1 MPPKSSS
8 ASSGTRKKHARKAA
22 GPDAAPPPKQE
33 KKDKKK
39 HRSDPPRQKAYIP
52 PVKPTAAPDPI
63 EAYGLAGRVAP
74 ELVVVL
80 RSLGKKALVTKVR
93 ALEELGVNNQDEDTL
108 LAIAPVWLHHLPAH
122 LVHPARRVRLLTAQ
136 IHAALLARPLLH
148 PLLIEDAP
156 SLARCAWVLAA
167 HDVDRGVAGVA
178 AAARVPSDAPE
189 LLAFLESA
197 LLTPDVLYAQL
208 NPQPVHLPERAVK
221 ARPTGVAPQ
230 PQRSERGKSE
240 EGDESAGDRRAR
252 IRIAALGALKWVLE
266 TSPTTPLPPFLASP
280 VLWSALR
287 QHAYSSFHD
296 ADDEDAFAPPPA
308 QLAVLPSW
316 SVDPVDGKDTDANA
330 EEEDVYTA
338 YLRASL
344 DSASASALPL
354 YSPDKTTSTTEGDA
368 EADEQEER
376 DTLPLGRGQPALR
389 RAAWAL
395 VPVLLA
401 TTTSNSTASSS
412 STPASSS
419 SAPASTVT
427 TTQQPGSNNGNAL
440 PPALLLTLAR
450 ALLPA
455 AWAEPDVQTRGALWG
470 AVCVFLRANPS
481 AWLLAPPAPPH
492 GAYAAFR
499 AFLARGCAP
508 LGNTSTSGGASGGN
522 AGGGS
527 PEGVYGAV
535 VVLVA
540 GLPWE
545 ILTPLHTL
553 FDAFWGALGG
563 VPYTSTSTA
572 PPATTEISA
581 QTQVGSPPAPAL
593 TTALPAA
600 RARAC
605 AAFVGAVLECAVF
618 VVRRGRARGNGS
630 SSSLSSSLSTTG
642 STASTAASSTGS
654 ALGSESQG
662 SGEEGESKGTGEAE
676 AGAEGGV
683 QGEAGAQ
690 LFAQE
695 VARVWGALG
704 GDVPYSEDGTK
715 DAKDAKKEVKPLLHV
730 DARRAAGLVRGAL
743 GAAGGVGGD
752 LLAAG
757 LTTLSACLSAGGPPA
772 LVCAVLEALVGVED
786 DAATTAAAA
795 AADTTE
801 LAQETEST
809 AKLPPAL
816 VSARIRAAGLA
827 RRTEVLRGA
836 VEREDAALLVR
847 ALTAFGGGEGVWGG
861 EVGEALDALLATR
874 AYALLLTAPA
884 LLLSYLAHRTP
895 QRQALFRAL
904 LQEVA
909 RRPEAAVD
917 ALRVLVG
924 GDARAAVAGLT
935 AVDPSSPTA
944 SGPLDALFAAAPV
957 PPTLLAEVLQRA
969 ELFLSPAAGHA
980 ALARV
985 VASFAARVESAL
997 AAAAASAVPLAAFGD
1012 DLRLLASVLAGR
1024 ADALRGEDARAL
1036 MPAVWVFGYLV
1047 PYAVSAEEREGGE
1060 GEEVV
1065 GVARNIWL
1073 QWRDDAQSER
1083 EEVVREVKRR
1093 LGVLVCSTDVCVSP
1107 ENILDALAEGT
1118 LGPVDVIAEVFPAR
1132 AQLDAMLDGL
1142 PADPA
1147 AASLAVLHP
1156 HLPPASAIRKLK
1168 PASAHDNLGYSAYA
1182 RIVTGLLQAL
1192 SADRR
1197 AAKTHVW
1204 ALRHVM
1210 ALAIVAEDLR
1220 AVPAATSAMFD
1231 AGHPALDLGELEAL
1245 GARAQQLTTYLLTAA
1260 VEDGWRA
1267 RVLAAVTN
1275 DKPLVGGG
1283 AVPGL
1288 LVELVGC
1295 ARRTDGSRECRV
1307 LERVLAHALQDA
1319 DRAEADLWMAF
1330 ARKIEKSAP
1339 ETCIAIVS
1347 AISASTLEPPRL
1359 ERYRNELAA
1368 DLLGVAPSKANTQG
1382 LLTLRKLAASAPGVE
1397 SDVVFLPQQRS
1408 VNIFKACQQWI
1419 ASDED
1424 IEEEVESAMTLV
1436 FFHLAP
1442 LLQNVP
1448 GTHWDLI
1455 FDVLESNL
1463 ENAALTD
1470 DDTLVSLARTLRLII
1485 LIQDLAL
1492 TNKTLRASWEE
1503 RQMQILTMVR
1513 DLAAGQLD
1521 DVPAST
1527 PRSTCRE
1534 LVLSIVQD
1542 LPASLITEDTL
1553 PKMCHLLGDPS
1564 ADVQKMAYQLLT
1576 VAARK
1581 RTEHFVIEAGV
1592 DVDAVVKADLPL
1604 ELLDILQTSLNLDQ
1618 GDLLDLDESVVFGYL
1633 LGWMVVFDLFVDAS
1647 LKVRLSYIDQ
1657 LRTLDI
1663 IGTSFLPNLLSLLGV
1678 DQGIAKAFKL
1688 DVWTVDEYLVPLYES
1703 GSSWSLRVLA
1713 AHLYYRALLTVPSLI
1728 YNWVLDCKDRQ
1739 LSSSIATY
1747 TSLHFS
1753 PVIIRAELAHVK
1765 SPEATAELVDDN
1777 LTIKVA
1783 TAVNEVVAS
1792 YLVDEHQ
1799 LEIKLKIPSD
1809 WPLHKIEVKDVQ
1821 RVGVEET
1828 RWRAW
1833 ILAVQQTL
1841 WSQNGRIVD
1850 GIGLFKKNV
1859 TLHFE
1864 GQVECAICYSI
1875 ISVMDGSLPRKPCK
1889 TCKNRFHSGCLY
1901 KWFSTSHSS
1910 SCPLCRSDII

>member
-1 MPPKSSS
+1 MPPKSS

-22 GPDAAPPPKQE
+22 GPQEVPVKGE
-33 KKDKKK
+33 KKDGKKK
-39 HRSDPPRQKAYIP
+39 HRSDPPRQKVYIA
-52 PVKPTAAPDPI
+52 PVKPTAGKDPI
-63 EAYGLAGRVAP
+63 EAHGLAGRVAP

-93 ALEELGVNNQDEDTL
+93 ALEELMAGWVTVGTKERDVERDVEEDDEAGYTL
-108 LAIAPVWLHHLPAH
+108 LAIIPVWLHHLPAH
-122 LVHPARRVRLLTAQ
+122 LVHPARRVRLLTVQ
-136 IHAALLARPLLH
+136 IHAALLARSLLH
-148 PLLIEDAP
+148 PALIDDAP
-156 SLARCAWVLAA
+156 DLARCAWALAA
-167 HDVDRGVAGVA
+167 HDVDRAVAAVAGG
-178 AAARVPSDAPE
+178 ARVPSADSAEEQE
-189 LLAFLESA
+189 LLSFLEST
-197 LLTPDVLYAQL
+197 LLAPDALYAQL
-208 NPQPVHLPERAVK
+208 NPPPPVLPVPTRPGVK
-221 ARPTGVAPQ
+221 SRPTGVAPV
-230 PQRSERGKSE
+230 PQTPSQRGKGE

-252 IRIAALGALKWVLE
+252 LRIAGLGAVKWVLE
-266 TSPTTPLPPFLASP
+266 NTQTSLPPFLASP
-280 VLWSALR
+280 ILWSAL
-287 QHAYSSFHD
+287 QHSLDGTDPFPMEEQLTALPSSSSSAEKDGED
-296 ADDEDAFAPPPA
+296 ADADA
-308 QLAVLPSW
+308 
-316 SVDPVDGKDTDANA
+316 DG
-330 EEEDVYTA
+330 EEEGDAYTA

-344 DSASASALPL
+344 ASPPPL
-354 YSPDKTTSTTEGDA
+354 HSTTTTTDGE
-368 EADEQEER
+368 DEEEH
-376 DTLPLGRGQPALR
+376 DTLPLGRAQPALR

-395 VPVLLA
+395 VPVLA
-401 TTTSNSTASSS
+401 ARAPIAATSTPTPDPQSATSSTTT
-412 STPASSS
+412 
-419 SAPASTVT
+419 T
-427 TTQQPGSNNGNAL
+427 TTTTTAL
-440 PPALLLTLAR
+440 PPAILLALAR
-450 ALLPA
+450 AALPA
-455 AWAEPDVQTRGALWG
+455 AWAEPDAQVRGALWG
-470 AVCVFLRANPS
+470 ALCVFLRANPA
-481 AWLLAPPAPPH
+481 AWRLAPPNPPR
-492 GAYAAFR
+492 GAYAEFC

-508 LGNTSTSGGASGGN
+508 SSNKATSGGGGN
-522 AGGGS
+522 S
-527 PEGVYGAV
+527 NPEGVYGAV

-540 GLPWE
+540 GVPWE

-563 VPYTSTSTA
+563 
-572 PPATTEISA
+572 PPAVSSSRPGQLA
-581 QTQVGSPPAPAL
+581 VDVGEEEREDEDGEEEEPVRTAAPAL

-600 RARAC
+600 RARAG

-618 VVRRGRARGNGS
+618 VVRRGRS
-630 SSSLSSSLSTTG
+630 
-642 STASTAASSTGS
+642 ASANITQA
-654 ALGSESQG
+654 QG
-662 SGEEGESKGTGEAE
+662 EDTVEGEV
-676 AGAEGGV
+676 GAR
-683 QGEAGAQ
+683 

-695 VARVWGALG
+695 LARVWVALG
-704 GDVPYSEDGTK
+704 GSGSDGVLADPQEENKEEKDV
-715 DAKDAKKEVKPLLHV
+715 ARKPLLHV
-730 DARRAAGLVRGAL
+730 DTRRAAGLVRGAL
-743 GAAGGVGGD
+743 GAAGGVGAD
-752 LLAAG
+752 LLTAG
-757 LTTLSACLSAGGPPA
+757 LTTLGACLRAGGPPA
-772 LVCAVLEALVGVED
+772 LVCAVLAALIGDESPIS
-786 DAATTAAAA
+786 
-795 AADTTE
+795 DTQDYDE
-801 LAQETEST
+801 VQSEPT

-816 VSARIRAAGLA
+816 VAARIRAAGITL
-827 RRTEVLRGA
+827 RTDVLRGA
-836 VEREDAALLVR
+836 VQREDAALLVR
-847 ALTAFGGGEGVWGG
+847 ALGAFGGAEGVWGE
-861 EVGEALDALLATR
+861 EVGEALDALLSRR

-884 LLLSYLAHRTP
+884 LLLAYLAQRTGK
-895 QRQALFRAL
+895 RQALFRGL
-904 LQEVA
+904 LEEVA
-909 RRPEAAVD
+909 RHPEAAGD

-924 GDARAAVAGLT
+924 GEASAAVGGLS
-935 AVDPSSPTA
+935 AVA
-944 SGPLDALFAAAPV
+944 EGEGGGPLDALFTGSAPAPV
-957 PPTLLAEVLQRA
+957 PAPLLAEVLQRG
-969 ELFLSPAAGHA
+969 ELLLSPAAGHA

-985 VASFAARVESAL
+985 VTSFTARVGSAL
-997 AAAAASAVPLAAFGD
+997 AAADAAGPPLAAFED
-1012 DLRLLASVLAGR
+1012 DLKLLASVLAGR
-1024 ADALRGEDARAL
+1024 SDALRRDDARAL
-1036 MPAVWVFGYLV
+1036 MPAVWVFGYLL
-1047 PYAVSAEEREGGE
+1047 PRAVNPEERDGE
-1060 GEEVV
+1060 QGEEVV
-1065 GVARNIWL
+1065 GTARNIWL
-1073 QWRDDAQSER
+1073 QWQEEGDVGER
-1083 EEVVREVKRR
+1083 EEVVREVKMR
-1093 LGVLVCSTDVCVSP
+1093 LRVLVCSTDVCVSP
-1107 ENILDALAEGT
+1107 EDILDALAEGT
-1118 LGPVDVIAEVFPAR
+1118 LGPVDAIADIFPGKAE
-1132 AQLDAMLDGL
+1132 LDAMLDAL
-1142 PADPA
+1142 PDDPP
-1147 AASLAVLHP
+1147 AASLAVLHS
-1156 HLPPASAIRKLK
+1156 HLPPASAIRGLK
-1168 PASAHDNLGYSAYA
+1168 HAPAHDARGYSAYT
-1182 RIVTGLLQAL
+1182 RIVAALLQAL

-1210 ALAIVAEDLR
+1210 SLAIAVEDQC
-1220 AVPAATSAMFD
+1220 AVPAAVSYVGNST
-1231 AGHPALDLGELEAL
+1231 LDLEALEAL
-1245 GARAQQLTTYLLTAA
+1245 GVRAQQLTTYLLTAA

-1267 RVLAAVTN
+1267 AVLAAVTN
-1275 DKPLVGGG
+1275 NKPLVGGG
-1283 AVPGL
+1283 AVPTL

-1295 ARRTDGSRECRV
+1295 ARRTDGSRDCRV
-1307 LERVLAHALQDA
+1307 LERVLKHALQDA

-1339 ETCIAIVS
+1339 EACIAVVA

-1368 DLLGVAPSKANTQG
+1368 DLLGVPPSKANTQG
-1382 LLTLRKLAASAPGVE
+1382 LLTLRKLAASAPGVD

-1436 FFHLAP
+1436 FFYLAP

-1463 ENAALTD
+1463 ENASLTD

-1485 LIQDLAL
+1485 LIQDLTL

-1503 RQMQILTMVR
+1503 RQLQILTMVR
-1513 DLAAGQLD
+1513 DLAAGHLD
-1521 DVPAST
+1521 DVPPST

-1534 LVLSIVQD
+1534 LVLSI
-1542 LPASLITEDTL
+1542 
-1553 PKMCHLLGDPS
+1553 MCHLLADPS
-1564 ADVQKMAYQLLT
+1564 ADVQKMTYQLLT

-1604 ELLDILQTSLNLDQ
+1604 ELLDILQTNLNFNQ
-1618 GDLLDLDESVVFGYL
+1618 RDLLDLDESDVFGYL

-1657 LRTLDI
+1657 LRTIDI

-1678 DQGIAKAFKL
+1678 DQGIPKAFKL
-1688 DVWTVDEYLVPLYES
+1688 DVWTVDEYFVPLYES
-1703 GSSWSLRVLA
+1703 GSVWSLQILA

-1765 SPEATAELVDDN
+1765 SPEATAELVDEN

-1875 ISVMDGSLPRKPCK
+1875 ISVMDGTLPRKPCK

>member
-22 GPDAAPPPKQE
+22 GPDAPPPPKQE

-93 ALEELGVNNQDEDTL
+93 ALEELGANNQDEDTL

-148 PLLIEDAP
+148 PLVIEDAP

-178 AAARVPSDAPE
+178 AAARVPTDAPE

-197 LLTPDVLYAQL
+197 LLTPDILYAQL

-230 PQRSERGKSE
+230 RSERGKGE

-266 TSPTTPLPPFLASP
+266 SSPTTPLPPFLASP

-287 QHAYSSFHD
+287 QHAYS
-296 ADDEDAFAPPPA
+296 
-308 QLAVLPSW
+308 
-316 SVDPVDGKDTDANA
+316 
-330 EEEDVYTA
+330 
-338 YLRASL
+338 AS
-344 DSASASALPL
+344 
-354 YSPDKTTSTTEGDA
+354 T
-368 EADEQEER
+368 
-376 DTLPLGRGQPALR
+376 
-389 RAAWAL
+389 
-395 VPVLLA
+395 
-401 TTTSNSTASSS
+401 TTTSNSTATA
-412 STPASSS
+412 ST
-419 SAPASTVT
+419 STVT
-427 TTQQPGSNNGNAL
+427 TTQVLGSNNNNAL

-470 AVCVFLRANPS
+470 AVCVFLRANPT
-481 AWLLAPPAPPH
+481 AWLLAPPSPPH

-508 LGNTSTSGGASGGN
+508 LPPTAGIGGGGSGIGN
-522 AGGGS
+522 AGGGGGVGGGGGGS

-540 GLPWE
+540 GVPWE
-545 ILTPLHTL
+545 VLTPLHTL
-553 FDAFWGALGG
+553 FDAFWSALGG
-563 VPYTSTSTA
+563 APYTVSFASTSTPTTSA
-572 PPATTEISA
+572 PTTTQNSA
-581 QTQVGSPPAPAL
+581 QYAYAPAPSL

-630 SSSLSSSLSTTG
+630 SSS
-642 STASTAASSTGS
+642 
-654 ALGSESQG
+654 ALTVVDEAGG
-662 SGEEGESKGTGEAE
+662 VDGEEGEG
-676 AGAEGGV
+676 AG
-683 QGEAGAQ
+683 GEAGAQ

-695 VARVWGALG
+695 VARVWVA
-704 GDVPYSEDGTK
+704 
-715 DAKDAKKEVKPLLHV
+715 
-730 DARRAAGLVRGAL
+730 
-743 GAAGGVGGD
+743 
-752 LLAAG
+752 
-757 LTTLSACLSAGGPPA
+757 
-772 LVCAVLEALVGVED
+772 
-786 DAATTAAAA
+786 
-795 AADTTE
+795 
-801 LAQETEST
+801 LAQEPESPT

-827 RRTEVLRGA
+827 LRTEVLRGA

-847 ALTAFGGGEGVWGG
+847 AACGVGRLARYG
-861 EVGEALDALLATR
+861 LVSFLRDECSCFFQALDALLATR

-884 LLLSYLAHRTP
+884 LLLSYLTHRTT
-895 QRQALFRAL
+895 QRQVLFRTL

-909 RRPEAAVD
+909 RHPEAAVD

-935 AVDPSSPTA
+935 AVDSTSPSA

-957 PPTLLAEVLQRA
+957 PPSLLAEVLQRS

-980 ALARV
+980 ALSRA

-997 AAAAASAVPLAAFGD
+997 AAAAAVPLAAFGD

-1024 ADALRGEDARAL
+1024 AEALRGEDARAL

-1047 PYAVSAEEREGGE
+1047 PYAVSAEQREGEE

-1065 GVARNIWL
+1065 GVARDIWL
-1073 QWRDDAQSER
+1073 QWRDDAEGER
-1083 EEVVREVKRR
+1083 GEVVREVKRR
-1093 LGVLVCSTDVCVSP
+1093 LGVLICSTDVCVSP

-1132 AQLDAMLDGL
+1132 TELDAMLDAL

-1147 AASLAVLHP
+1147 AASLGVLHP

-1210 ALAIVAEDLR
+1210 ALAIAAEDLR

-1231 AGHPALDLGELEAL
+1231 AAHPMLDLGELEAL

-1463 ENAALTD
+1463 ENAALTH

-1553 PKMCHLLGDPS
+1553 SKMCHLLGDPS

-1678 DQGIAKAFKL
+1678 DQGIPKAFKL